1 MHAIILAASNSNP
14 PGESGADAPPACL
27 KEVDGRSLLAQ
38 LLDQLFQLGVRAADL
53 VVGYEARLIIDHV
66 GTLSSRPD
74 VAFHFNPRFELGSVL
89 SLRAAEETLKAGD
102 DVLVIDANVL
112 CHPAVLQKLV
122 ESPVENCFLL
132 DREAESNSSS
142 FKIALLENRMVD
154 YCRQIPEGLE
164 HDAVAESPGLYK
176 FGPRAAECI
185 AEECERLE
193 TEGLSDGP
201 HEEVI
206 RQVMLSCPLA
216 FAYEDVSGLPWARFQ
231 VQYAE

>member
-1 MHAIILAASNSNP
+1 MHAIILAASSSHAT
-14 PGESGADAPPACL
+14 GDSEADAPPMCL
-27 KEVDGRSLLAQ
+27 KEVDGRSLLSRQ
-38 LLDQLFQLGVRAADL
+38 LDQLFQLGVRAADL

-89 SLRAAEETLKAGD
+89 SLRAAEETLRAGD
-102 DVLVIDANVL
+102 DVLLIDADL
-112 CHPAVLQKLV
+112 LFHPAVLQKLV

-132 DREAESNSSS
+132 DRDAEPGSGS

-154 YCRQIPEGLE
+154 YCRQLPDDLE
-164 HDAVAESPGLYK
+164 YDAVAGSPGLYK
-176 FGPRAAECI
+176 FGSRAAECI

-193 TEGLSDGP
+193 TEGLSDAP

-216 FAYEDVSGLPWARFQ
+216 FAYEDVSGLPWACFQ
-231 VQYAE
+231 VQ